1 LLVEGPSVMATS
13 ILPGIMSPDK
23 VVIIDAGMGGI
34 AMGAQLKRLLHH
46 ENFEIYEKLNDV
58 RGTWAQNT
66 YPNLNCDI
74 PSDVGRL

>member
-23 VVIIDAGMGGI
+23 VVIIGAGMGGI

-46 ENFEIYEKLNDV
+46 ENFEIYEKFNDV
-58 RGTWAQNT
+58 GGTWAQNT